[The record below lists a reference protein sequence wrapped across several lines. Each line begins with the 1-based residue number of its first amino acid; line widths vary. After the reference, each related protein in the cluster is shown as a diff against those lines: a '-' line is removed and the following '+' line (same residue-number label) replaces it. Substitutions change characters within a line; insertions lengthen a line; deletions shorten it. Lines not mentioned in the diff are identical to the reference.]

1 MTRVYGAVACD
12 KRQPESDMHG
22 LFRVV
27 VRAANA
33 HQARSVARQHG
44 VKRTAFWAASESVV
58 EQHVVGGSF
67 APDAQVAVVP
77 LACACIQARYYRVL
91 ELA

>member
-1 MTRVYGAVACD
+1 MKSRVYGAVACD

-27 VRAANA
+27 ARAANV
-33 HQARSVARQHG
+33 HSARSVARRAG
-44 VKRTAFWAASESVV
+44 VRRTAFWAVSESVV
-58 EQHVVGGSF
+58 EQHVVESG
-67 APDAQVAVVP
+67 VAVAP